1 MARRPKPTPPAAWI
15 RPGALADF
23 RMVSGAPVTHA
34 ARRVLSEPWQLGS
47 GDWVVKIEGVSG
59 GVSCEPR
66 FLTPAAPA
74 VPAAKV
80 EASGV
85 KISGCRY
92 RIEVDDGSGKP
103 RRWQGDTVEGLV
115 RDLEEAR
122 RA

>member
-66 FLTPAAPA
+66 FLTPAKVPA
-74 VPAAKV
+74 VEVAV
-80 EASGV
+80 EVAGV
-85 KISGCRY
+85 ALSVCRY
-92 RIEVDDGSGKP
+92 SITIGGRHWE
-103 RRWQGDTVEGLV
+103 GDTVEGFA
-115 RDLEEAR
+115 RDLAESGKAVR
-122 RA
+122 HG